1 MTQYK
6 LTPAEIVGKK
16 LKNLIKQSE
25 FRTQENFAEAMN
37 VDPTTV
43 RKWLYKGI
51 NNLNLIY
58 EIADVLDVDFKEL
71 LIWEVLFLLLENKW
85 RYFIFKIYSKMK
97 V

>member
-71 LIWEVLFLLLENKW
+71 LI
-85 RYFIFKIYSKMK
+85 
-97 V
+97 